1 MSLHTARTNPSS
13 SSDQDKDRAASKVT
27 FPSLAAQKLSGR
39 PITALTAYDYPTAR
53 IVDEAGMDLVLVGD
67 SLGMAVLGYDSTLPV
82 TLDEMLHHTR
92 AVRRGLR
99 RALLVAD
106 MPFGTYH
113 ADDAESVRNATRFI
127 KEAGAEAVKI
137 EGTRPRL
144 TARLVDAEIP
154 VVAHLGLLPQGVHR
168 MGGYKVQARTL
179 DQAEALVADA
189 LAMEAAGAALVVLE
203 GVPREV
209 ARRVTAALRVPVIG
223 IGAGLDCD
231 GQILV
236 LHDILNLTFAPAAKF
251 VRRYADVAQVT
262 HDAVKLYAEDV
273 RAGRFPSEEESYHL
287 PPEAR
292 SAWANGEADKTVA
305 RGADAETEKSGL
317 SKKHR

>member
-1 MSLHTARTNPSS
+1 
-13 SSDQDKDRAASKVT
+13 
-27 FPSLAAQKLSGR
+27 
-39 PITALTAYDYPTAR
+39 
-53 IVDEAGMDLVLVGD
+53 
-67 SLGMAVLGYDSTLPV
+67 
-82 TLDEMLHHTR
+82 
-92 AVRRGLR
+92 
-99 RALLVAD
+99 
-106 MPFGTYH
+106 
-113 ADDAESVRNATRFI
+113 
-127 KEAGAEAVKI
+127 
-137 EGTRPRL
+137 
-144 TARLVDAEIP
+144 
-154 VVAHLGLLPQGVHR
+154 
-168 MGGYKVQARTL
+168 
-179 DQAEALVADA
+179 
-189 LAMEAAGAALVVLE
+189 VLE